1 MAVPRLPYKAVR
13 LEPRAIPWDRFDD
26 LFWNTVADGPMP
38 NGYFA
43 LPGPDEAAYL
53 FVVNGTP
60 YGAGRYEGDRYRFV
74 EIKEFFAFYR
84 RHPEYLLSA
93 CETDKGLTLGLLAM
107 FQKPHT
113 QQFSAEMVDMQEA
126 MNSVTAKGASAVI
139 THRTAD
145 RVGVSLFMKGRLQV
159 NYFCE
164 EPDNIPKEGDPLDS
178 LVVYVYAKKEE
189 GPVTVE
195 IFEEPKV
202 AAAPDAAQVKAAER
216 PRLTQ
221 LFTVQRVSPTG
232 PKPELVL
239 MLGGK
244 TLGKFPMVVDQFTVG
259 RAPGNDILIDNLGV
273 SRRHAVVKVVDDR
286 YLLEDLGSANGT
298 FVNGERIAG
307 PRELQDGDQITIV
320 KHTILFQVP
329 RAAGT
334 IPTAPVEMAAEQT
347 MYVGPAAAARPA
359 PPAPPAAVPAAPAAP
374 APPAPPPTPPA
385 APAARPVGAAK
396 LILPDLSEVPLTK
409 PTTTFGSGF
418 EADIRADGFMVA
430 KVHARIDKDKDGRCR
445 FVKMGRLG
453 ATRVNNQSVDMKPL
467 RNGDVI
473 EIGKTKFIF
482 RIE

>member
-1 MAVPRLPYKAVR
+1 V
-13 LEPRAIPWDRFDD
+13 
-26 LFWNTVADGPMP
+26 G
-38 NGYFA
+38 
-43 LPGPDEAAYL
+43 
-53 FVVNGTP
+53 
-60 YGAGRYEGDRYRFV
+60 
-74 EIKEFFAFYR
+74 
-84 RHPEYLLSA
+84 
-93 CETDKGLTLGLLAM
+93 
-107 FQKPHT
+107 
-113 QQFSAEMVDMQEA
+113 
-126 MNSVTAKGASAVI
+126 AKGANAVI
-139 THRTAD
+139 TYRTAD
-145 RVGVSLFMKGRLQV
+145 RVGVSLFMKGRVQV

-164 EPDNIPKEGDPLDS
+164 EPANVPKEGDPLDS
-178 LVVYVYAKKEE
+178 LVVYVYGKKEE
-189 GPVTVE
+189 GPVTVG

-221 LFTVQRVSPTG
+221 LFSVQRVSPAG

-244 TLGKFPMVVDQFTVG
+244 TLGKFPMVVDQFTIG

-273 SRRHAVVKVVDDR
+273 SRRHAVVKVVEGR

-307 PRELQDGDQITIV
+307 PRGLQDGDQITIV

-329 RAAGT
+329 RAAGAA
-334 IPTAPVEMAAEQT
+334 PTAPVEMAAEQT
-347 MYVGPAAAARPA
+347 MYVGPGAAARPA
-359 PPAPPAAVPAAPAAP
+359 PPAPQAAAPAAP
-374 APPAPPPTPPA
+374 PAPAPA
-385 APAARPVGAAK
+385 GAAARPAGAPK

-430 KVHARIDKDKDGRCR
+430 KVHARIDKDREGRCR

-453 ATRVNNQSVDMKPL
+453 TTKINDQSVDTKPL